1 MKATKLITI
10 TTAILMLAF
19 ASFAAAQMGS
29 GKMMRHGKGAGYEMK
44 AEMAEYLELTD
55 EQIERHKEI
64 RLETQKQIIPLQA
77 DLKMARLE
85 LRELMSDGAAQ
96 SAVDA
101 KIDEIGR
108 IRTEMQ
114 KLRVGQ
120 HMQFREVLTEEQQN
134 KLGKMPFSHG
144 MRGRGGDCGH
154 GRGHGAFGSRDYPM
168 GGGGGPH
175 FGDCPFDDEN

>member
-10 TTAILMLAF
+10 TTAILILAF

-29 GKMMRHGKGAGYEMK
+29 GKMMRHGKGAGHDIK
-44 AEMAEYLELTD
+44 AGMAEYLELTD
-55 EQIERHKEI
+55 EQTERHREI

-85 LRELMSDGAAQ
+85 LREMMSDGAAQ

-120 HMQFREVLTEEQQN
+120 HIQFREVLTEEQQQ
-134 KLGKMPFSHG
+134 KLKKMPFSHG
-144 MRGRGGDCGH
+144 MRGH
-154 GRGHGAFGSRDYPM
+154 GNDRGHGQRHSGLGDRDCPM